1 MPTAEIGRWVKGPG
15 KKFFQKVRDE
25 LGDLPIIA
33 EDLGEIT
40 PDVVEMRDDFGLPG
54 MRILQ
59 FAFASDSTDPFLPH
73 NYVENCV
80 AYTGTHDNDTVIGWY
95 QSGTDQE
102 KDFYRRYMARSGEDV
117 AWDLVRGVWSS
128 VAMFALAPL
137 QDLLRLGNEARM
149 NYPARPSGNW
159 TWRVR
164 PDYITPMF
172 MQSIREFNRLYSRM
186 NED

>member
-59 FAFASDSTDPFLPH
+59 FAFASDATDPFLPH
-73 NYVENCV
+73 NSGKLSGLYGN
-80 AYTGTHDNDTVIGWY
+80 ARQYTVIGCI
-95 QSGTDQE
+95 
-102 KDFYRRYMARSGEDV
+102 RV
-117 AWDLVRGVWSS
+117 AQPRETLLPPQYG
-128 VAMFALAPL
+128 AL
-137 QDLLRLGNEARM
+137 
-149 NYPARPSGNW
+149 W
-159 TWRVR
+159 
-164 PDYITPMF
+164 
-172 MQSIREFNRLYSRM
+172 
-186 NED
+186 